1 MEDRILAHLDII
13 ESIYGVE
20 ILNKSR
26 VVQWIEETT
35 DDDKQALTIAT
46 ALNTWIMM
54 NSTGTDLEIPINVL
68 EQIQAS
74 LIIISR
80 LSHEYFINFI
90 YKFNIL

>member
-1 MEDRILAHLDII
+1 MEDRILAQLNTI
-13 ESIYGVE
+13 EWIYGVE

-26 VVQWIEETT
+26 VVQWIDEAT

-54 NSTGTDLEIPINVL
+54 NSTGPGLEIPINVL

-74 LIIISR
+74 LTSKIR
-80 LSHEYFINFI
+80 
-90 YKFNIL
+90 